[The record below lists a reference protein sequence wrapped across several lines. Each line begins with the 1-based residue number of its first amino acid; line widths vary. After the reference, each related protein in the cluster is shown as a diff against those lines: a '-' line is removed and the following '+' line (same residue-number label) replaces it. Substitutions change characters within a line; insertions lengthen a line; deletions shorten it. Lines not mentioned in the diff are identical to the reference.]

1 MTKRLREAKRLHFFI
16 FFMRRKSELREQE
29 VELGIGT
36 ISKKR
41 ESTEIEVHS
50 LFDTEPKESTDCI

>member
-1 MTKRLREAKRLHFFI
+1 
-16 FFMRRKSELREQE
+16 MRRKSELREQE

-41 ESTEIEVHS
+41 ESTEIEVH
-50 LFDTEPKESTDCI
+50 LWFDTEPKESTDCI